1 MQRLLFEQQ
10 KVLMSKGLINAEGA
24 VLNVKAAGRE
34 LTPEEAAA
42 LEGRW
47 KIAVLP
53 VGWDPLIAYL
63 LARTILVVLQ
73 SGARVVVGRGI
84 SPVARLHPRRTTL
97 AGIRALW
104 KVGVLSA
111 SQPFCN
117 FNLFVL
123 DNYQMTPYHLACE
136 NGHAG
141 CVGHL
146 LSMLDQQPQETQRH
160 RRASQMRRGSA
171 LFLAEKAGHAD
182 VVEIIN
188 SARSYGE
195 DDGGQTSEC
204 SSSGS
209 SSSSRSRLDG
219 GDADD
224 QARAD
229 PAIGQPGAATSA
241 GSQGAVQV

>member
-1 MQRLLFEQQ
+1 MDALVEAVTFGQVDEVRALLSQSPSVDISAPQ
-10 KVLMSKGLINAEGA
+10 SNGLT
-24 VLNVKAAGRE
+24 L
-34 LTPEEAAA
+34 LHEAAA
-42 LEGRW
+42 AGHAVVVKMLVGAGASPAALDEDGQTALHHAANEGHEEVV
-47 KIAVLP
+47 K
-53 VGWDPLIAYL
+53 L
-63 LARTILVVLQ
+63 LAPTPEC
-73 SGARVVVGRGI
+73 SE
-84 SPVARLHPRRTTL
+84 
-97 AGIRALW
+97 
-104 KVGVLSA
+104 
-111 SQPFCN
+111 
-117 FNLFVL
+117 LFVL

-204 SSSGS
+204 SSSAS

-229 PAIGQPGAATSA
+229 PAIGQPGQLN
-241 GSQGAVQV
+241 SQDLYW